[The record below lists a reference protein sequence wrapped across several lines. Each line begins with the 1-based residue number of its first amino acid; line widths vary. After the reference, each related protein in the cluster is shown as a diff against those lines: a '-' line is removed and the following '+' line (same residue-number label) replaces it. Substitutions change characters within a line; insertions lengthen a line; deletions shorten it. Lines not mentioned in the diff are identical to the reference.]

1 MAETSITI
9 IMIVKTSKKTS
20 SYFDSATIHFQN
32 ATKAATDF
40 TMYVLP

>member
-1 MAETSITI
+1 MTKNYTGPQ
-9 IMIVKTSKKTS
+9 TSKKTS

-40 TMYVLP
+40 TMYSIGN